1 MNDELKKL
9 WEDYYK
15 YLIKYELRDDDM
27 YIEHLPYFCS
37 IEDFEQQIKDE
48 TLSIKVYLGY

>member
-1 MNDELKKL
+1 MKDELEKI
-9 WEDYYK
+9 WRDYYS

-27 YIEHLPYFCS
+27 RVELLPHFCS

-48 TLSIKVYLGY
+48 ALTIKVYLGY